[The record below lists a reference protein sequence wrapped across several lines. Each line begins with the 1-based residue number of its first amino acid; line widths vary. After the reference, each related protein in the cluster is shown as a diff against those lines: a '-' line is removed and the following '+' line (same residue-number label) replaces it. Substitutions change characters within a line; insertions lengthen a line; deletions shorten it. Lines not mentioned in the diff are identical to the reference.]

1 MKALLFLA
9 ILAAFIL
16 ISYIVKSHR
25 LRKLTDE
32 VTALM
37 VNEHFGATILGKD
50 LKKFDRLKKKQP
62 QLYSKAQLAARI
74 IVEQRLKQMS
84 RPRPDDSQKS

>member
-1 MKALLFLA
+1 MEALLFLA

-16 ISYIVKSHR
+16 IGYLVKSHR

-37 VNEHFGATILGKD
+37 VNEHFGATILGED
-50 LKKFDRLKKKQP
+50 LKKFDRLKKKHP
-62 QLYSKAQLAARI
+62 QLYSQAQLAARI
-74 IVEQRLKQMS
+74 SVEHRLQQMS
-84 RPRPDDSQKS
+84 RPRLDDSQK